1 MEGEMR
7 DDTNPRDR
15 DIPDSLG
22 GDSTAAMNPGD
33 EVPPGSPAS
42 GEHVCRACGG
52 VGRRD
57 GEPCTEC
64 GGTGRVTVAIS
75 AGP

>member
-1 MEGEMR
+1 MGEDQGR
-7 DDTNPRDR
+7 RERVRATDTTPV
-15 DIPDSLG
+15 
-22 GDSTAAMNPGD
+22 PGD

-42 GEHVCRACGG
+42 GEHFCRACGG
-52 VGRRD
+52 TGRRD
-57 GEPCTEC
+57 DTPCPEC